1 MRNVH
6 SAHIDIPLVDYE
18 EISFDEEITRII
30 EDQTVLES
38 RTVYFSAGSARIKE
52 VLIKRDPSVSV

>member
-1 MRNVH
+1 MRNMQQ
-6 SAHIDIPLVDYE
+6 AHLEIPLVDYE

-30 EDQTVLES
+30 EDQSILES
-38 RTVYFSAGSARIKE
+38 RTVYFSAGSAKIKE